1 VDNLGEAVINLE
13 VVSKN
18 KDKLDMIKTIQKL
31 REENSV
37 EDVKII
43 LEGEGG
49 NVMGEGT
56 VIKIDIS
63 KFKKEEDRETDL
75 ISTLE
80 RLKETVERF
89 RDTMDSYNKEN
100 FKHITENIL
109 YVSDGFKYLGEQLLQ
124 SMCLDL
130 ERIVEKPLFHVNG
143 LVSEEK
149 NIEELLKKLNE
160 VIDKLPKRTEEEAKW
175 VQEYKNE
182 EVKLSNKVKEKINL
196 AIDKSEKILQVLS
209 IVTPILVST
218 LGGDVGVIK
227 EIKYYEINI
236 EYYMENGDTTPKLEG
251 TDDDEYKTCLKSG
264 KGEMTG
270 DRINIQFSR
279 D

>member
-1 VDNLGEAVINLE
+1 
-13 VVSKN
+13 
-18 KDKLDMIKTIQKL
+18 MIKTIQKL

-100 FKHITENIL
+100 FKHITDRKSTRLN
-109 YVSDGFKYLGEQLLQ
+109 S
-124 SMCLDL
+124 S
-130 ERIVEKPLFHVNG
+130 HV
-143 LVSEEK
+143 
-149 NIEELLKKLNE
+149 
-160 VIDKLPKRTEEEAKW
+160 
-175 VQEYKNE
+175 
-182 EVKLSNKVKEKINL
+182 
-196 AIDKSEKILQVLS
+196 AISYAVF
-209 IVTPILVST
+209 
-218 LGGDVGVIK
+218 
-227 EIKYYEINI
+227 
-236 EYYMENGDTTPKLEG
+236 
-251 TDDDEYKTCLKSG
+251 CLKR
-264 KGEMTG
+264 KQK
-270 DRINIQFSR
+270 IAA
-279 D
+279 